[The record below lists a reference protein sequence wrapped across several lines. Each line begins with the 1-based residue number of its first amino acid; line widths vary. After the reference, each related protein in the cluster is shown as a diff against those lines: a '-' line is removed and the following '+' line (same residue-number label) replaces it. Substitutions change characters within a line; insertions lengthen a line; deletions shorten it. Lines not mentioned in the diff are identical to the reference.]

1 MKIIADNKI
10 PFLKGVLEPFAE
22 VEYLS
27 PDKIVKDKLID
38 ADALIVRTRTK
49 CNASLLEG
57 TKVKFIA
64 TATIGYDH
72 IDADYCASRDIKWIN
87 APGCNSSSVKQYITA
102 ALLKIAEKKN
112 YNLKGMTLGI
122 VGVGNVGSKVE
133 TAARLLGMNVLLNDP
148 PRARAEGDTGF
159 RTLDEI
165 AALSDIITFHVPLNK
180 EGIDKTRHL
189 ADESF
194 FAKVKKGAVLFNS
207 SRGPVVET
215 NALKN
220 AIEEGII
227 SGCVLDVWENEPNI
241 DLELLKMVDI
251 ATPHIA
257 GYSSDGKANGTGI
270 CVNAINEFFNL
281 GMEKNWYPS
290 EIPNPFNPVELKI
303 ECRKLSDQNIL
314 LNAVSA
320 AYNIMDDDA
329 ELKKHPEE
337 FEQQR
342 NYYKVRREFHAYTL
356 TLMRSR
362 PEIANA
368 LAHLGF
374 KVLAY

>member
-27 PDKIVKDKLID
+27 PDSITKDKIID
-38 ADALIVRTRTK
+38 ADALIIRTRTK

-72 IDADYCASRDIKWIN
+72 IDAEYCASKNIKWIN
-87 APGCNSSSVKQYITA
+87 APGCNSISVMQYMTA
-102 ALLKIAEKKN
+102 ALLKIAEKRGL
-112 YNLKGMTLGI
+112 NLKGLTLGI

-133 TAARLLGMNVLLNDP
+133 KAAKLLGMKVLLNDP
-148 PRARAEGDTGF
+148 PRARVEVDSKF
-159 RTLDEI
+159 ISLDEL
-165 AALSDIITFHVPLNK
+165 AASSDFVTFHVPLNK
-180 EGIDKTRHL
+180 EGADKTYHL
-189 ADESF
+189 ADEAF
-194 FAKVKKGAVLFNS
+194 FAKMKKGAFLFNS

-215 NALKN
+215 GAVKN
-220 AIEEGII
+220 AIAERKIA
-227 SGCVLDVWENEPNI
+227 GCVLDVWENEPKI
-241 DLELLKMVDI
+241 DLELMNMADI
-251 ATPHIA
+251 STPHIA
-257 GYSSDGKANGTGI
+257 GYSSDGKANGTSI

-281 GMEKNWYPS
+281 GLAKNWYPE
-290 EIPNPFNPVELKI
+290 EIPHPFNPVEYKI

-314 LNAVSA
+314 LNAVSFT
-320 AYNIMDDDA
+320 YNIMDDDA

-342 NYYKVRREFHAYTL
+342 NYYKVRREFNAYTL

-362 PEIANA
+362 PDIADA
-368 LAHLGF
+368 LSQLGF
-374 KVLAY
+374 QVRAY